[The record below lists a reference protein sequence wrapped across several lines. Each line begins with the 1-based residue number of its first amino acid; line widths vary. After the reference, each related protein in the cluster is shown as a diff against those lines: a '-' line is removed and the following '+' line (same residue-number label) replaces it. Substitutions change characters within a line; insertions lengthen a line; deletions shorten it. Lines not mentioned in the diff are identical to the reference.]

1 MHFPK
6 GMETRFML
14 VLTRRPNE
22 KIVFPNLGVTVQIIQ
37 SKPNAVRVGIEAPP
51 DVRILRDELLSA
63 AEPPAGKPRR
73 SLSHALCNRLNQ
85 VALSLHRFEQQWHA
99 GQNAEASATL
109 ENALSVLESLDQ
121 DFVKSNVAEEQPA
134 PACRMLL
141 VDDDNN
147 ERELLAGILTMNGC
161 TCATATDGV
170 EAIDYL
176 AAHEPPDFVLLDMLM
191 PRCDG
196 PHTLSQ
202 IRAEPRYAAL
212 KVFAISGTRPTDLGM
227 TVGGPNGVDAW
238 FTKPLNPRKL
248 WQAIRASMAARN

>member
-170 EAIDYL
+170 EALQMLQLRKGGCDLLITDVILPRMKAAVL
-176 AAHEPPDFVLLDMLM
+176 AQGARTMFPNIKVLYISGYSGDMLVS
-191 PRCDG
+191 
-196 PHTLSQ
+196 H
-202 IRAEPRYAAL
+202 
-212 KVFAISGTRPTDLGM
+212 
-227 TVGGPNGVDAW
+227 GVDAQAAYLQ
-238 FTKPLNPRKL
+238 KPFLP
-248 WQAIRASMAARN
+248 QAIIERVAELLSPTRS